1 MDSFKNDE
9 KLISGVKVGDRYY
22 EYDYKGLQNHTGN
35 IVTVVRVTSL
45 QAVLSND
52 RRFSRIT
59 GNTIGP
65 DKYRV
70 FYLPVTPTRE
80 ARPNHDAY

>member
-1 MDSFKNDE
+1 VDSFKNDE

-35 IVTVVRVTSL
+35 IVTVVRVTGL

-52 RRFSRIT
+52 RRFSRVT

-65 DKYRV
+65 DKYTV
-70 FYLPVTPTRE
+70 FYLPVTSTRE